1 MSGDT
6 EIRPVTSRR
15 DLLAF
20 VRFPWKVY
28 RGDRNWVPPLISER
42 LARLDPQVNPF
53 FSRGEAELFVAHC
66 GRRLVGTIA
75 AFVDHRA
82 NELFGEQ
89 VGGFGFFETIE
100 EYSVAQRLLDTA
112 QERVRAWGMSGIR
125 GPTNLTRLDEP
136 GVLIDGA
143 DCPPTMLQA
152 HTPSYYRTFLDRYGM
167 TKYHDSYAWRVY
179 LPKLGANLEAL
190 PPQLVRVFAAAK
202 ERQDVNIRTLRL
214 DDWDNELRLALD
226 LFNTTLSHLRVH
238 VPVTEADFRRF
249 ADPLRSF
256 LDPNMALFAEVDG
269 KTVGFLVAVP
279 DVNRVLWR
287 MNGRLLPLGWLAFL
301 WYRRRIDVVSF
312 KLLGVLE
319 EYRRRGIDV
328 LMYLQAIRAAVDGG
342 YRWLD
347 GSHTSEY
354 NPTVVRLAERLGAER
369 YKHFRVYQLM
379 F

>member
-1 MSGDT
+1 MSEDID
-6 EIRPVTSRR
+6 IRPVTCQR

-20 VRFPWKVY
+20 VRFPWQVY
-28 RGDRNWVPPLISER
+28 RHDRNWVPPLISDR
-42 LARLDPQVNPF
+42 LARLDQDKNTF
-53 FSRGEAELFVAHC
+53 FSHAEVALFTAHR
-66 GRRLVGTIA
+66 GRRLVGTVA

-82 NELFGEQ
+82 NELFGEK

-100 EYSVAQRLLDTA
+100 EYSVAERLLDA
-112 QERVRAWGMSGIR
+112 AKERVRAWGMNGIR

-136 GVLIDGA
+136 GVLLEGA
-143 DCPPTMLQA
+143 DCPPAMLQA
-152 HTPSYYRTFLDRYGM
+152 HTPPYYGTFLDRYGM
-167 TKYHDSYAWRVY
+167 TRYDDSYAWRVY
-179 LPKLGANLEAL
+179 LPKLGPDLQAL
-190 PPQLVRVFAAAK
+190 PPQLLRVFAAAK
-202 ERQDVNIRTLRL
+202 ERGGVTIRNVRL
-214 DDWDNELRLALD
+214 DDWDNELRLALH

-238 VPVTEADFRRF
+238 IPVTEADFRRF

-256 LDPNMALFAEVDG
+256 LDPAMAMFAEVDG

-279 DVNRVLWR
+279 DINRVLWR
-287 MNGRLLPLGWLAFL
+287 MNGRLFPLGWLAFL

-328 LMYLQAIRAAVDGG
+328 LMYLRAIRVAVARG